1 MSNPDKHVPPKRDPD
16 ARFGTRAVHAGWE
29 PDDRTGAIMPP
40 VYLTSTFVQDG
51 PGQPRGGYEYT
62 RTQNP
67 TRFALQD
74 ALADVE
80 GGAAAFTFASGM
92 AAIHTLLLTLKQ
104 GDLIVSGND
113 LYGGTHRLFN
123 RIEERFG
130 IQVLYVDTSDPA
142 VLADL
147 PADTRLLYVE
157 TPSNP
162 LLALTSLEQAVA
174 GARKVGAEVAVD
186 NTFASP
192 ALQRPIE
199 FGADYVIHSTTKYIG
214 GHSDVVGGAIVVRDE
229 ARIDELWFHQNASG
243 TANSPFDA
251 FLTLRGLRTLEVRME
266 RHCANASAL
275 AEFLVEHPGVGRV
288 LYPGLPDHPGHEIAR
303 HQMDGFGGMLAF
315 EVPGGVPQATAL
327 VKDVRIFQLAES
339 LGGVE
344 SLIELPAPMTHASV
358 PLEAR
363 LAKGITDGLVRLSVG
378 IEDPA
383 DLIADLEQALA
394 KVQI

>member
-1 MSNPDKHVPPKRDPD
+1 MSDPDKHVPPKRDPD

-29 PDDRTGAIMPP
+29 PDAQTGAIMPP

-74 ALADVE
+74 ALADLE

-92 AAIHTLLLTLKQ
+92 AAIHTLLLTLKP
-104 GDLIVSGND
+104 GDLVVSGND

-130 IQVLYVDTSDPA
+130 IRVQYVDTSDPA

-147 PADTRLLYVE
+147 PGDTRLLYVE

-162 LLALTSLEQAVA
+162 LLTVTSLEQAVA
-174 GARKVGAEVAVD
+174 GARKVGAEMAVD

-199 FGADYVIHSTTKYIG
+199 FGVDYVIHSTTKYIG

-229 ARIDELWFHQNASG
+229 ARIDELWFHQNSAG

-275 AEFLVEHPGVGRV
+275 AEFLVEHPGVERV

-303 HQMDGFGGMLAF
+303 RQMDGFGGMLSF
-315 EVPGGVPQATAL
+315 EIPGGIPRATAL

-344 SLIELPAPMTHASV
+344 SLIELPAPMTNASV
-358 PLEAR
+358 PKEER
-363 LAKGITDGLVRLSVG
+363 LAKGIADGLVRLSVG
-378 IEDPA
+378 IENFE
-383 DLIADLEQALA
+383 DLRADLERALG
-394 KVQI
+394 Q

>member
-1 MSNPDKHVPPKRDPD
+1 MSDPDKHVPPKRDPD

-40 VYLTSTFVQDG
+40 VYLPSTFVQDG

-130 IQVLYVDTSDPA
+130 IRVQYVDTSDPA

-214 GHSDVVGGAIVVRDE
+214 GHSDVVGGAVVVRDE

-303 HQMDGFGGMLAF
+303 RQMDGFGGMLAF

-344 SLIELPAPMTHASV
+344 SLIELPAPMTHASG
-358 PLEAR
+358 PEEER
-363 LAKGITDGLVRLSVG
+363 LAKGIADGLVRLSVG
-378 IEDPA
+378 IENFE
-383 DLIADLEQALA
+383 DLRDDLERALG
-394 KVQI
+394 Q

>member
-1 MSNPDKHVPPKRDPD
+1 MSDPDKHVPPARDPD
-16 ARFGTRAVHAGWE
+16 ARFGTRAVHSGWE
-29 PDDRTGAIMPP
+29 PDEQTGAVMPP

-74 ALADVE
+74 ALADLE

-92 AAIHTLLLTLKQ
+92 AAIHTLLLTLKP
-104 GDLIVSGND
+104 GDRVVAGKD

-123 RIEERFG
+123 RVIERFG
-130 IQVLYVDTSDPA
+130 VLIDYVDTSDPA
-142 VLADL
+142 VLGAL
-147 PADTRLLYVE
+147 PGDTRLLYVE

-162 LLALTSLEQAVA
+162 LLTVTSLEQAVA

-192 ALQRPIE
+192 ALQRPLE
-199 FGADYVIHSTTKYIG
+199 FGADYVIHSTTKYIA
-214 GHSDVVGGAIVVRDE
+214 GHSDVVGGAVVVRDE
-229 ARIDELWFHQNASG
+229 ERGEDLWFHQNSAG
-243 TANSPFDA
+243 TVNSPFDA
-251 FLTLRGLRTLEVRME
+251 FLTLRGLRTLEVRIE
-266 RHCANASAL
+266 RHCANARAL
-275 AEFLVEHPGVGRV
+275 AEFLDAHPGVDRV
-288 LYPGLPDHPGHEIAR
+288 LYPGLASHPGHAIASS
-303 HQMDGFGGMLAF
+303 QMADFGGMLSF
-315 EVPGGVPQATAL
+315 ELPGGVPQSSAL
-327 VKDVRIFQLAES
+327 VQAVRIFQLAES

-358 PLEAR
+358 PLEER

-383 DLIADLEQALA
+383 DLVADLEQALA

>member
-315 EVPGGVPQATAL
+315 EIG
-327 VKDVRIFQLAES
+327 R
-339 LGGVE
+339 
-344 SLIELPAPMTHASV
+344 ASCRERV
-358 PLEAR
+358 
-363 LAKGITDGLVRLSVG
+363 
-378 IEDPA
+378 
-383 DLIADLEQALA
+383 
-394 KVQI
+394 